1 MKFSEPENQ
10 DESVIEMTPL
20 IDVVFLLL
28 IFFMVTTTFSKESSL
43 KINLPESAEN
53 SKSDNLPAM
62 LEIYVTEGA
71 GYALRGPG
79 DKAPKS
85 LVNGKRDTLVL
96 AMQPFSGSK
105 EGSDS
110 KEMPLVVIR
119 ADKLATH
126 EAVVQVMD
134 VAQQLGLNRIT
145 FATEKTAKK

>member
-1 MKFSEPENQ
+1 MKFSESDSQ
-10 DESVIEMTPL
+10 DESLIEMTPL

-53 SKSDNLPAM
+53 NQNNNVPAM
-62 LEIYVTEGA
+62 LEIFVTEGS
-71 GYALRGPG
+71 GYAVRGPSEN
-79 DKAPKS
+79 APQS
-85 LVNGKRDTLVL
+85 LVNGTRDTLFR
-96 AMQPFSGSK
+96 AMKPFS
-105 EGSDS
+105 DS
-110 KEMPLVVIR
+110 NLEKAPLVVIR

-145 FATEKTAKK
+145 FATQKTVNQ

>member
-1 MKFSEPENQ
+1 MKFSESDSQ
-10 DESVIEMTPL
+10 DESLIEMTPL

-53 SKSDNLPAM
+53 NQNNNVPAM
-62 LEIYVTEGA
+62 VEVFVTENA
-71 GYALRGPG
+71 GYAVRGPSEN
-79 DKAPKS
+79 APQS
-85 LVNGKRDTLVL
+85 LVNGTRETLVR
-96 AMQPFSGSK
+96 AMRPFSDSNTGANAK
-105 EGSDS
+105 ET
-110 KEMPLVVIR
+110 PLVVIR

-145 FATEKTAKK
+145 FATQKTVNQ

>member
-1 MKFSEPENQ
+1 MKFSESDNQ
-10 DESVIEMTPL
+10 EESLIEMTPL

-53 SKSDNLPAM
+53 SQNNNIPAV
-62 LEIYVTEGA
+62 LEIFVTEGA
-71 GYALRGPG
+71 GYAVRGPDG
-79 DKAPKS
+79 EAPQS
-85 LVNGKRDTLVL
+85 LVNGTRDTLVR
-96 AMQPFSGSK
+96 AMRPFSSSNAD
-105 EGSDS
+105 EA
-110 KEMPLVVIR
+110 PLVVIR

-145 FATEKTAKK
+145 FATQKAASQ

>member
-1 MKFSEPENQ
+1 MKFSESDNE
-10 DESVIEMTPL
+10 ESLIEMTPL

-53 SKSDNLPAM
+53 NQNNNVPAM
-62 LEIYVTEGA
+62 LEIFVAEGS
-71 GYALRGPG
+71 GYAVRGPSE
-79 DKAPKS
+79 KAPQS
-85 LVNGKRDTLVL
+85 LVNGTRDTLVR
-96 AMQPFSGSK
+96 AMKPFSGSNA
-105 EGSDS
+105 E
-110 KEMPLVVIR
+110 ETPLVVIR

-145 FATEKTAKK
+145 FATQKTVNQ